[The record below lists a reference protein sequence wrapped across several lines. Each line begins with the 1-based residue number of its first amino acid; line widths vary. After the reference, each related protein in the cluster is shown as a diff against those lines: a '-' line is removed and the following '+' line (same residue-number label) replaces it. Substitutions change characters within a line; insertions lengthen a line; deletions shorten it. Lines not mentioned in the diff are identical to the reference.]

1 MFLSLFSLRLLT
13 EYRQRTVSGGKNVE
27 DRSVSG
33 QADSRNRVL
42 NSRHPVPIVKIK
54 RVVAQISLDRS
65 SRKWYKVLIL
75 FM

>member
-1 MFLSLFSLRLLT
+1 VFLSLFSLRLLT

-42 NSRHPVPIVKIK
+42 NSRHPVPIVKMKDLTPIFPF
-54 RVVAQISLDRS
+54 QL
-65 SRKWYKVLIL
+65 SR
-75 FM
+75 